1 VVLWRTVRSALVDR
15 SRKPPEP
22 PVAHHEKTDRP
33 PPTRTQPTD
42 RLPHLVHQKSTDK
55 MDRMEDTKELAMNMK
70 NTWLKASSQTVCTGL
85 ADRPPGARTSART
98 RPFEGQPF
106 LPFTR
111 SLESTKGKLPNH
123 TQGEESLG
131 DVVPTNFGA
140 SNH

>member
-1 VVLWRTVRSALVDR
+1 
-15 SRKPPEP
+15 
-22 PVAHHEKTDRP
+22 
-33 PPTRTQPTD
+33 
-42 RLPHLVHQKSTDK
+42 

-111 SLESTKGKLPNH
+111 SLESTKGKLSNH
-123 TQGEESLG
+123 TQCEESLG
-131 DVVPTNFGA
+131 DAVPTNFGA